1 MLIEIAG
8 VSGEILCKCPENE
21 LFFKDYVSDKE
32 PLFVVNPVEED
43 LQRIQASCDQMNEAA
58 GFPRRQRSEVFLENS
73 AIHAG
78 LVEKLTEHDV
88 ILLHGSALC
97 MDGEAVIFTASSGT
111 GKSTHS
117 RLWREMFGDR
127 IWMINDDKPLLRIG
141 EESTLVFGS
150 PWDGKHHLSRN
161 ASAPLKAIVKLERA
175 EVNHIEP
182 IKKEEAFPVL
192 MKQCFVSRNPATML
206 RTLDLMQRL
215 LRMTD
220 FYNLGCNQEPE
231 AAKVAWEGIF
241 NLYG

>member
-8 VSGEILCKCPENE
+8 VPGEILCKCPENE
-21 LFFKDYVSDKE
+21 RFLKDYISDKE
-32 PLFVVNPVEED
+32 PLFVVEPSYEN

-58 GFPRRQRSEVFLENS
+58 GFPRRQRMEKYLENS
-73 AIHAG
+73 AIHAMPA
-78 LVEKLTEHDV
+78 EKLTEFDML
-88 ILLHGSALC
+88 LLHGSALC
-97 MDGEAVIFTASSGT
+97 MDGEAIIFTASSGT

-127 IWMINDDKPLLRIG
+127 VRMINDDKPLLKIG
-141 EESTLVFGS
+141 EKNVLVFGS

-161 ASAPLKAIVKLERA
+161 TSAPLKAIVKLERA
-175 EVNHIEP
+175 EANHIEP

-192 MKQCFVSRNPATML
+192 MKQCYVSRNPATTL
-206 RTLDLMQRL
+206 RTLDLIQRL

-231 AAKVAWEGIF
+231 AAKVAWEGIY
-241 NLYG
+241 NRYR

>member
-1 MLIEIAG
+1 MKPG
-8 VSGEILCKCPENE
+8 
-21 LFFKDYVSDKE
+21 
-32 PLFVVNPVEED
+32 EED
-43 LQRIQASCDQMNEAA
+43 LQRIQASCDRMNEAA
-58 GFPRRQRSEVFLENS
+58 GFPRRQRTEKYLENS
-73 AIHAG
+73 AIHAM
-78 LVEKLTEHDV
+78 LAEKLTEYGV
-88 ILLHGSALC
+88 LLLHGSALC
-97 MDGEAVIFTASSGT
+97 MDGEAVIFTAGSGT

-117 RLWREMFGDR
+117 RMWRELFGDQV
-127 IWMINDDKPLLRIG
+127 WMINDDKPLLRIG
-141 EESTLVFGS
+141 EESVLVFGS

-192 MKQCFVSRNPATML
+192 MKQCYVSRNPAITL

-231 AAKVAWEGIF
+231 AARVAWEGIF
-241 NLYG
+241 TGPDEFIRPGRKKQM